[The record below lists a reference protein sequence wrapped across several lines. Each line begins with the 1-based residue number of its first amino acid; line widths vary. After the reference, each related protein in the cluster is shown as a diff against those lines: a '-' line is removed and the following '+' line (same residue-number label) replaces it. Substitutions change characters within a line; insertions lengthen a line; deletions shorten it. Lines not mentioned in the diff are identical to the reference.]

1 MEFTQKVKQMDINA
15 ETVRPYFESFFTKL
29 TAEQWER
36 LKSCKPDEATTFML
50 AELLLNLM
58 TSVSNAIVKRRP
70 RSPVSEDKVRSILGD
85 TLNNSL
91 SPGSTTTSES
101 LDKLT
106 DLVVEEVTETVNST
120 LSASSICVSSEKP
133 IPTRLI
139 NPAKVQQMICY
150 ACESLKTDGRI
161 NQLVKQSWAISSEEQ
176 DPSDDP
182 ILVSRTSSSS
192 YSSRVSSKSGSSSEG
207 GSTASSVDSVKR
219 LVQETINES
228 LTDITDFFNEFN
240 DSLSLNSLFS
250 SEIDLALDEIIES
263 ISEESTNGK
272 EYPETNFSNGKAMG
286 KINRLFIK
294 TFAAAGTL
302 QILSKVAKK
311 FNENPKFTSRKA
323 MQSLIASIDAVLLEK
338 EKPGGGNES
347 SAFKTLEKPRSEKVI
362 VFTKQLSDLIY
373 SHIAPGKN
381 SDRGSGLV
389 KKSSSLEVNS
399 LEEKRSEQSSPS
411 SEFTSRGN
419 ERLKQSTPAVVTSS
433 MVSSGGK
440 ERLKQPTPAVVTS
453 RGKERLK
460 QSTPAVV
467 TSSGSKRSKQSSSS
481 EVSSGG
487 NERLKQSTL
496 AVVTS
501 SGSKSSK
508 QSTPAVVTSSGS
520 KRSNQSSSSE
530 VSSGGNERLKQSTP
544 AVVTS
549 SGSKRSKQS
558 SSSEV
563 SSGGN
568 ERLKQ
573 STLAVVTSSGS
584 KRSEAVNTSSE
595 VSSGGNERP
604 KQSTP
609 AVISSSGKKRSKQ
622 SSSSEVSK
630 ECENSG
636 SSDRRA
642 REKIEKI
649 QAEVKYKMYVSVLSD
664 KLVTQIYK
672 KAKVTCND
680 DDTRRHLMERI
691 WAEVKDIDSP
701 YIPKRSLDMDI
712 YKELSGRI
720 LPPLIVRRSPA
731 SRLRLFPHKGY
742 VKMKAPREQSTNSP
756 QTFTQLLTYMN
767 DALEKSVLRTPGSSL
782 NKRTEGEETR

>member
-85 TLNNSL
+85 TLNKSL

-139 NPAKVQQMICY
+139 SPAKVQQMICY
-150 ACESLKTDGRI
+150 ACESLKKNGRI
-161 NQLVKQSWAISSEEQ
+161 KQLVKQSRTISSEEQ
-176 DPSDDP
+176 EPSDDP

-192 YSSRVSSKSGSSSEG
+192 YSSRKSSKSGSSSEG

-263 ISEESTNGK
+263 ISEESKNGK
-272 EYPETNFSNGKAMG
+272 ESPETNFSNGKAMG

-311 FNENPKFTSRKA
+311 FHENPKVTSRKA

-347 SAFKTLEKPRSEKVI
+347 SAFETLEKPRSEKVI

-389 KKSSSLEVNS
+389 KKVCVPTSHRGIYADIQTRVFCFLSLISWWLNNQVNRHTNRVSVALMTIDSSQSSSLEVNS
-399 LEEKRSEQSSPS
+399 LEEKRSS
-411 SEFTSRGN
+411 SEVSSGRKK
-419 ERLKQSTPAVVTSS
+419 RLKQSTPAVITSS
-433 MVSSGGK
+433 GSQSSKQSSSSEVSSGGK
-440 ERLKQPTPAVVTS
+440 ERLKQSTLAVVTS

-467 TSSGSKRSKQSSSS
+467 TSSGNKRSQQSSPSSEVISRGKKRCKQSSSS
-481 EVSSGG
+481 EVSSRGK
-487 NERLKQSTL
+487 ERLKQSTL

-501 SGSKSSK
+501 SGSNSSKQSSSSEVTSRGKKISK
-508 QSTPAVVTSSGS
+508 QSTPAVVS
-520 KRSNQSSSSE
+520 
-530 VSSGGNERLKQSTP
+530 
-544 AVVTS
+544 S

-558 SSSEV
+558 SSSEI

-568 ERLKQ
+568 E
-573 STLAVVTSSGS
+573 
-584 KRSEAVNTSSE
+584 
-595 VSSGGNERP
+595 
-604 KQSTP
+604 
-609 AVISSSGKKRSKQ
+609 RSKQ

-649 QAEVKYKMYVSVLSD
+649 QAEVKYKTYVSVLSD
-664 KLVTQIYK
+664 KLVTKIYK

-701 YIPKRSLDMDI
+701 YILKRCLDMDI
-712 YKELSGRI
+712 YKELSKKWPSPKTLMSSLLRRDPELEI
-720 LPPLIVRRSPA
+720 SIISIVRR
-731 SRLRLFPHKGY
+731 RLCK
-742 VKMKAPREQSTNSP
+742 K
-756 QTFTQLLTYMN
+756 
-767 DALEKSVLRTPGSSL
+767 PGFFSSL
-782 NKRTEGEETR
+782 RAGISSFFRR

>member
-1 MEFTQKVKQMDINA
+1 
-15 ETVRPYFESFFTKL
+15 
-29 TAEQWER
+29 
-36 LKSCKPDEATTFML
+36 
-50 AELLLNLM
+50 M
-58 TSVSNAIVKRRP
+58 TSVSNAIVKRHP
-70 RSPVSEDKVRSILGD
+70 RSPVSEDKVRSNLGD

-139 NPAKVQQMICY
+139 NTAKVQKMICY

-161 NQLVKQSWAISSEEQ
+161 NQLVKQSRAISSEEQ

-228 LTDITDFFNEFN
+228 LTDITGFFNEFN
-240 DSLSLNSLFS
+240 DSLSLNFSFS

-272 EYPETNFSNGKAMG
+272 ESPEPNFSNSKAMG

-302 QILSKVAKK
+302 QILSKVGKK
-311 FNENPKFTSRKA
+311 FNENPKVTSRKA

-389 KKSSSLEVNS
+389 KKVRVPTSHRGIYADIQTRVFCFLSLISWWLNNQVNRHTNRVSVALMTIDSSQSSSSLEVNS

-433 MVSSGGK
+433 VSKRSKQSSCSEVSSGGK
-440 ERLKQPTPAVVTS
+440 KRSKQSSSSEVS
-453 RGKERLK
+453 SGGKKRLK

-467 TSSGSKRSKQSSSS
+467 TSSGSQSSKQSSSSEVSSRGKKISKQSTPAVVSSSGSKRSKQSSSS
-481 EVSSGG
+481 EVS
-487 NERLKQSTL
+487 R
-496 AVVTS
+496 
-501 SGSKSSK
+501 
-508 QSTPAVVTSSGS
+508 
-520 KRSNQSSSSE
+520 
-530 VSSGGNERLKQSTP
+530 
-544 AVVTS
+544 
-549 SGSKRSKQS
+549 
-558 SSSEV
+558 
-563 SSGGN
+563 
-568 ERLKQ
+568 
-573 STLAVVTSSGS
+573 
-584 KRSEAVNTSSE
+584 
-595 VSSGGNERP
+595 GGNERP

-630 ECENSG
+630 ERENSG

-664 KLVTQIYK
+664 KLVTRIYK

-701 YIPKRSLDMDI
+701 YIPKRILDMDI
-712 YKELSGRI
+712 YKELCKKW
-720 LPPLIVRRSPA
+720 PSPEM
-731 SRLRLFPHKGY
+731 
-742 VKMKAPREQSTNSP
+742 VM
-756 QTFTQLLTYMN
+756 
-767 DALEKSVLRTPGSSL
+767 SSL
-782 NKRTEGEETR
+782 LGRDPELEIAIISILRRRLCKKPGFFSSFRAGISSFFRR